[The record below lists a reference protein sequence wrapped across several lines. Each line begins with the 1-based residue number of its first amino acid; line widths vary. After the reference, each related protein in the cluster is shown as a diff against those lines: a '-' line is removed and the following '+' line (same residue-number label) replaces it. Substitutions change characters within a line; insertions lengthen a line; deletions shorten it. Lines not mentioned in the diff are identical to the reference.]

1 MHKEGEELIK
11 VGISIGDFNGIG
23 IEVILKSLLDNRIL
37 ELCTPIVYGSNRLFN
52 YHKKALD
59 IQNFGFNKIN
69 SASEASHKLPNMISC
84 WSDDVNVELGS
95 VSMEAG
101 KYAFISLEKATEDLI
116 NKEIDVLVTA
126 PINKDNIQSDE
137 FNFPGHT
144 EYLMQKDESEDVLM
158 FMVSDVARIGMV
170 TGHIPLKEVSKK
182 ITTEGIFKK
191 IILMQKSLM
200 EDFGIRK
207 PRIAVLGLNPHAGD
221 NGLLGDE
228 EEKIIIPAVN
238 QAKHIDILAFGPYA
252 ADGFFGSGN
261 FKNFDGILAMYHDQG
276 LIPSKLLSFGNGIN
290 FTAGLKIIRTS
301 PDHGTAYEIAGK
313 NMADE
318 SSFRNAIYKAIEIH
332 KNRAQHAEIT
342 KNPLPISK
350 GRNLSK

>member
-1 MHKEGEELIK
+1 MQKEGQELIK

-59 IQNFGFNKIN
+59 IQNFGFNKIKT
-69 SASEASHKLPNMISC
+69 AAEASHKLPNMISC
-84 WSDDVNVELGS
+84 WSDEVNVELGT

-101 KYAFISLEKATEDLI
+101 KYALISLEKATEDLI
-116 NKEIDVLVTA
+116 SKEIDVLVTA

-144 EYLMQKDESEDVLM
+144 EYLMQKDGSEDVLM
-158 FMVSDVARIGMV
+158 FMVSDVAKIGII
-170 TGHIPLKEVSKK
+170 TGHIPLKEVPKQIS
-182 ITTEGIFKK
+182 TEGIFKK
-191 IILMQKSLM
+191 IILMQKSLI

-207 PRIAVLGLNPHAGD
+207 PRIAVMGLNPHAGD
-221 NGLLGDE
+221 NGLLGEE
-228 EEKIIIPAVN
+228 EEKIIIPAIN

-276 LIPSKLLSFGNGIN
+276 LIPAKTLSFGNGIN
-290 FTAGLKIIRTS
+290 FTAGLKVVRTS

-313 NMADE
+313 NQADE

-332 KNRAQHAEIT
+332 KNRTLHAEIT
-342 KNPLPISK
+342 KNPLHVSK